1 MRNLEMYFAPAT
13 ASVVHM
19 WSAGVEQEL
28 RAASDKVN
36 HVKVAPDC
44 LLSGGSAA
52 TTSTEG
58 AAA

>member
-1 MRNLEMYFAPAT
+1 MYFAPAT
-13 ASVVHM
+13 VSAVHM

-44 LLSGGSAA
+44 LLSGGNAA
-52 TTSTEG
+52 TTSKG